1 MSIQQFDYCFLVTHT
16 GAPCKAKVHAVLY
29 FLHIPYVYIYI
40 IHTMHMF
47 WVPCMGHFSVV
58 GLGFYVRG
66 RQSLE
71 ASYHYDYGLLSM
83 LVVVIVS
90 MFVCFFNR

>member
-29 FLHIPYVYIYI
+29 FLHIHMSIS
-40 IHTMHMF
+40 IHTMQMF
-47 WVPCMGHFSVV
+47 WVPCMGHCSAV

-83 LVVVIVS
+83 FVVVVIS
-90 MFVCFFNR
+90 IFVCFFNR

>member
-1 MSIQQFDYCFLVTHT
+1 
-16 GAPCKAKVHAVLY
+16 
-29 FLHIPYVYIYI
+29 
-40 IHTMHMF
+40 MHMF

>member
-1 MSIQQFDYCFLVTHT
+1 
-16 GAPCKAKVHAVLY
+16 
-29 FLHIPYVYIYI
+29 
-40 IHTMHMF
+40 
-47 WVPCMGHFSVV
+47 MGHCSAV

-83 LVVVIVS
+83 FVVVVIS
-90 MFVCFFNR
+90 IFVCFFNR